1 MIAQPITARLLCSAL
16 AALTLAVLLVF
27 ATPLSAQTSGGQPKS
42 PSGSNPTASSVNEQ
56 KLLQELDRLSGRVT
70 VPNPQLAMLEQPQ
83 GRSYQSFHERWLP
96 WIGGIAVLG
105 MIAILLVFYLWRG
118 RIRPTPEERS
128 GRAVVR
134 FSAFERLNHWMMAT
148 CFIVLA
154 VTGLNY
160 VYGKRLLMPLIG
172 AEAFADWSQW
182 AKFAHNFIAWP
193 FMLALLLMFILWVK
207 DNIPDRYDAAWLR
220 AGGGLF
226 GGRQPPAERFNAG
239 QKLLF
244 WSVIIGGVL
253 LSVSGVI
260 MLFPFALVDLQGMQ
274 IAQYVHA
281 ITAVVLTAV
290 ILAHIYI
297 GSLGME
303 GAIGA
308 MTTGTVDQAWAYHH
322 HPAWVERQR
331 RGQVQGP
338 TIGPGEVPAS

>member
-1 MIAQPITARLLCSAL
+1 MSAEPFPRRFPL
-16 AALTLAVLLVF
+16 PSLAVVGLALLLAF
-27 ATPLSAQTSGGQPKS
+27 TTMPADAQTGGQAKS
-42 PSGSNPTASSVNEQ
+42 PSGSNPTASSVTEQ
-56 KLLQELDRLSGRVT
+56 KLFQELDRLSGRVT

-96 WIGGIAVLG
+96 WIGAIALLG

-160 VYGKRLLMPLIG
+160 VFGKRLIMPLIG

-193 FMLALLLMFILWVK
+193 FMLALLLMFVLWVK

-244 WSVIIGGVL
+244 WSVIFGGVL

-260 MLFPFALVDLQGMQ
+260 MLFPFVVVGLQGMQ

-281 ITAVVLTAV
+281 ITAVVLIAV

-331 RGQVQGP
+331 RGQVQAP
-338 TIGPGEVPAS
+338 PIGPGEVPAS

>member
-1 MIAQPITARLLCSAL
+1 MSAL
-16 AALTLAVLLVF
+16 PLTSRLTLQNLMAVLWLAMVI
-27 ATPLSAQTSGGQPKS
+27 AIAPLPVAAQTTS

-56 KLLQELDRLSGRVT
+56 KLLQELDRLSGRVS
-70 VPNPQLAMLEQPQ
+70 VPNPQLAMLNQPQ

-96 WIGGIAVLG
+96 WIGGIVILG
-105 MIAILLVFYLWRG
+105 MLVILLVFYLWRG
-118 RIRPTPEERS
+118 RIRLRAEEQS
-128 GRAVVR
+128 GRVVVR
-134 FSAFERLNHWMMAT
+134 FSAVERINHWMMAT

-160 VYGKRLLMPLIG
+160 VFGKRLLMPVIG
-172 AEAFADWSQW
+172 AEAFASWSQW

-193 FMLALLLMFILWVK
+193 FMLALLVMFVVWVR
-207 DNIPDRYDAAWLR
+207 DNVPDRYDAAWLR
-220 AGGGLF
+220 ASGGLF
-226 GGRQPPAERFNAG
+226 GGRQPPADRFNAG
-239 QKLLF
+239 QKFIF
-244 WSVIIGGVL
+244 WSVIVGGLL

-260 MLFPFALVDLQGMQ
+260 MLFPFALVELQGMQ

-331 RGQVQGP
+331 QGSVREAGL
-338 TIGPGEVPAS
+338 GPGEVPAS